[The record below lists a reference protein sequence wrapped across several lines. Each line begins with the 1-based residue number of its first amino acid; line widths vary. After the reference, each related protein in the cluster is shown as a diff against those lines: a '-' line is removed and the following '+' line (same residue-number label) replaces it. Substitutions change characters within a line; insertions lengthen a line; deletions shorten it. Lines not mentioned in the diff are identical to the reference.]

1 MCLRSRTALT
11 AELRRMPLMSRRRC
25 RRRCRRMFFVDRDPL
40 RPHLAIGETH
50 TICGLR
56 TRKHNLRDTELHCS
70 VTPRDSGTG
79 TDKVDIGDPAP
90 AFDEVR
96 PVPNGRTNPRD
107 AVSRLRD
114 FATSQLRDFATGRE
128 SQRRRFPDNL
138 ATIQRVE
145 YRDAR
150 VLARRSRRPHGDRRT
165 ARARPAQR
173 SRTADL
179 KPLTSGNSLRPVDFA
194 RLSSAEWATSMG
206 SVYW

>member
-1 MCLRSRTALT
+1 M
-11 AELRRMPLMSRRRC
+11 
-25 RRRCRRMFFVDRDPL
+25 CRRMFFVDRDLL

-56 TRKHNLRDTELHCS
+56 TRKHNLRDTELDCS

-114 FATSQLRDFATGRE
+114 WSRISTSTVPRQSRNDSTRRVSRCSCSCATE
-128 SQRRRFPDNL
+128 P
-138 ATIQRVE
+138 
-145 YRDAR
+145 
-150 VLARRSRRPHGDRRT
+150 
-165 ARARPAQR
+165 
-173 SRTADL
+173 
-179 KPLTSGNSLRPVDFA
+179 
-194 RLSSAEWATSMG
+194 SSTR
-206 SVYW
+206 

>member
-25 RRRCRRMFFVDRDPL
+25 RRRCRRMFFVDRDLL

-56 TRKHNLRDTELHCS
+56 TRKHNLRDTELDCS

-107 AVSRLRD
+107 AVSRP
-114 FATSQLRDFATGRE
+114 RE
-128 SQRRRFPDNL
+128 IAKSRLVANLNVDGSPTISQRFNDS
-138 ATIQRVE
+138 TIQRFNDSTIQRFNDSSNAMLVFLRDGAVVDTVIGAQPEYVLRSAVE
-145 YRDAR
+145 R
-150 VLARRSRRPHGDRRT
+150 
-165 ARARPAQR
+165 
-173 SRTADL
+173 
-179 KPLTSGNSLRPVDFA
+179 LTSNH
-194 RLSSAEWATSMG
+194 
-206 SVYW
+206 

>member
-1 MCLRSRTALT
+1 
-11 AELRRMPLMSRRRC
+11 
-25 RRRCRRMFFVDRDPL
+25 MFFVDRDLL

-56 TRKHNLRDTELHCS
+56 TRKHNLRDTELDCS

-114 FATSQLRDFATGRE
+114 WSRISTSTVPRQSRND
-128 SQRRRFPDNL
+128 S
-138 ATIQRVE
+138 TIQRFNDSSNAMLVFLRDGAVVDTVIGAQPEYVLRSAVE
-145 YRDAR
+145 R
-150 VLARRSRRPHGDRRT
+150 
-165 ARARPAQR
+165 
-173 SRTADL
+173 
-179 KPLTSGNSLRPVDFA
+179 LTSNH
-194 RLSSAEWATSMG
+194 
-206 SVYW
+206 